1 MPKDEPMAPNPPLG
15 AYIDYSLARP
25 ASGPVT
31 IRVFD
36 AAGALVNSFSSTD
49 PVKPIDLSKLP
60 IAPEWVVT
68 PRPPSS
74 AAGAH
79 RFVWNLHY
87 APPPAF
93 KDDRGFTGLWAPP
106 GRYTVELDVDGQQ
119 LRQPLEIVADPRVT
133 VTPADFQAQ
142 FDLAQRLEQLRVSAH
157 SMLKEVD
164 AAKDRL
170 KGNAAA
176 LQQID
181 AVVGSPPPPLGSS
194 DVATLLGLSDRI
206 DTLADAVESA
216 DAAPTPDEVSGYRIL
231 SAALNA
237 ISQRW
242 NTLKGELPAS

>member
-1 MPKDEPMAPNPPLG
+1 
-15 AYIDYSLARP
+15 
-25 ASGPVT
+25 
-31 IRVFD
+31 
-36 AAGALVNSFSSTD
+36 
-49 PVKPIDLSKLP
+49 
-60 IAPEWVVT
+60 
-68 PRPPSS
+68 
-74 AAGAH
+74 
-79 RFVWNLHY
+79 
-87 APPPAF
+87 
-93 KDDRGFTGLWAPP
+93 
-106 GRYTVELDVDGQQ
+106 
-119 LRQPLEIVADPRVT
+119 
-133 VTPADFQAQ
+133 
-142 FDLAQRLEQLRVSAH
+142 
-157 SMLKEVD
+157 MLKEVD